1 MPDQSSN
8 PLENLFKELDIMIA
22 ELDDPDFEVQ
32 NEYYQDVGIHEAVS
46 DFVSTTLRAY
56 EPFRGAKLSFG
67 RQRVLKPVEA
77 LETFNRLRPHFL
89 GDYENSRSY
98 SPSKSRCAAAFEH
111 ISALYVGE
119 GDEGKILFYPERRTS
134 KAQVKSAY
142 YNFWLDML
150 KLTQDD
156 IIELLRLGVVAGI
169 CDPEKPPRWQA
180 KGVLLHLIPSQKSIE
195 ILKKME
201 GDLDEA
207 LF

>member
-8 PLENLFKELDIMIA
+8 PLENLFKELDIMITD
-22 ELDDPDFEVQ
+22 LDDPEFDQQFEFC
-32 NEYYQDVGIHEAVS
+32 QDIQEAVS
-46 DFVSTTLRAY
+46 AFVSPALNIYR
-56 EPFRGAKLSFG
+56 EIQPQIVFG
-67 RQRVLKPVEA
+67 EQKHLKPVEA

-89 GDYENSRSY
+89 GDYENARSY
-98 SPSKSRCAAAFEH
+98 DPSKSRCVAALEY
-111 ISALYVGE
+111 ISVLFIGE
-119 GDEGKILFYPERRTS
+119 ESGGKILTYSDRRN
-134 KAQVKSAY
+134 KAPIKSAT

-169 CDPEKPPRWQA
+169 CDPEKPPRWRA